1 MSTFTEPFQDL
12 LERPEIP
19 IVGELELEWREQAA
33 CKGRVELFFGPR
45 AERPQARARREANA
59 RRVCAD
65 CPVVAEC
72 RQWARQNHEF
82 GFWGGESE
90 DQRHF
95 LGFHVSAP
103 IGVRARLRRLEAEA
117 ANYGT
122 SPSDF
127 TDAQAS

>member
-1 MSTFTEPFQDL
+1 MSPLTATLDL
-12 LERPEIP
+12 RVLPSSQVLP
-19 IVGELELEWREQAA
+19 DMTALEWRELAA
-33 CKGRVELFFGPR
+33 CKGRVELFFGPK

-59 RRVCAD
+59 RRICVD
-65 CPVVAEC
+65 CPVIADC
-72 RQWARQNHEF
+72 REWARENHEF

-117 ANYGT
+117 ANFA
-122 SPSDF
+122 PSGNL